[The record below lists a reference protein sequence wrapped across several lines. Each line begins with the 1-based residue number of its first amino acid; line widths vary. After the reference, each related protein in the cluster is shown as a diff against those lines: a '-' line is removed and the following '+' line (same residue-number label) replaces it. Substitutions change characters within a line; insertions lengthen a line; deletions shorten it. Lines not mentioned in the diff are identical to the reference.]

1 LVHQGVGAAGPAFQ
15 RGEPIAVDDY
25 VNWTSGGPWARHM
38 GVRAA
43 LAVPLQ
49 VADRRIGALSVRAY
63 NQPREWSH
71 EEVQT
76 VQLLAA
82 QVAPALEAARLYAQT
97 LDEARARSELLARER
112 SARVEAEAA
121 IRLRDEVLA
130 GVSHDLVSPL
140 ARIRVCAE
148 LLQAEST
155 SAVPNE
161 LADRLGHWSE
171 RIVAGTERMA
181 TIIQELLDVA
191 RLQMGQ
197 PLRLEREPMDLVRL
211 VRKLSGEYQNTGR
224 PTTIQVRTRAETL
237 LGSWDFGRLERV
249 LANVLDNAVKYSP
262 EGARI
267 GIELHTEVSP
277 DNAWAVLRIQDEG
290 LGIPAD
296 DLPHV
301 FERFFRGSN
310 VAQAS
315 AGTGLGLSG
324 ARQIIEQHGGQID
337 LDSELG
343 VGTRVTIRLPLLTPE
358 QLTAS

>member
-1 LVHQGVGAAGPAFQ
+1 
-15 RGEPIAVDDY
+15 
-25 VNWTSGGPWARHM
+25 
-38 GVRAA
+38 
-43 LAVPLQ
+43 
-49 VADRRIGALSVRAY
+49 
-63 NQPREWSH
+63 
-71 EEVQT
+71 
-76 VQLLAA
+76 
-82 QVAPALEAARLYAQT
+82 
-97 LDEARARSELLARER
+97 
-112 SARVEAEAA
+112 
-121 IRLRDEVLA
+121 
-130 GVSHDLVSPL
+130 
-140 ARIRVCAE
+140 
-148 LLQAEST
+148 
-155 SAVPNE
+155 
-161 LADRLGHWSE
+161 
-171 RIVAGTERMA
+171 
-181 TIIQELLDVA
+181 
-191 RLQMGQ
+191 MGQ

-324 ARQIIEQHGGQID
+324 ARQVVQQHGGQID

-343 VGTRVTIRLPLLTPE
+343 VGTRVTIRLPLLTEE